1 MAAVWICKPAACC
14 YGTDRT
20 GCILK
25 DDGKN
30 RMDTLHTDV
39 CDVSSCI
46 TALVQKTI
54 ALAANIAAHN
64 ATFLVDGLQL
74 IVALLLMILGVLVAY
89 SCLKKLFTTTKNS
102 EQK

>member
-1 MAAVWICKPAACC
+1 MAAVWICEPAACC

-39 CDVSSCI
+39 CNVSSYIYRTGTENNCSGSKYCG
-46 TALVQKTI
+46 TQR
-54 ALAANIAAHN
+54 NI
-64 ATFLVDGLQL
+64 LVDGLQL